1 MELAALLL
9 VGVLEPVELREMAES
24 HRGMAPVAVVVEVA
38 GVSRRRSRG
47 IPCPKATGYL
57 HPRRGGRARFVRDGA
72 RLDGDLPGRTRLGA
86 RIVRDAERHLIRA
99 GLAFGGR
106 PRKRPRYGVQFH
118 APQGLAGLAP
128 PPRDAQNLVRVL
140 PGRSSA
146 CDAEAYRGPGCRD
159 GRGLRLLGGTEP
171 SNQGHRDQYHSK
183 RNRSTFFPLAR
194 CWRTP
199 VWPGYLSHFTSWYI
213 RRRIQ
218 CQLRGPAGPGAEA

>member
-1 MELAALLL
+1 VELAALLL

-128 PPRDAQNLVRVL
+128 PRVTRRISYVCFPAARPPAML
-140 PGRSSA
+140 KRIAARVVETVAACGFSAAPSRATKATAISTTPSEIAARFSRSHA
-146 CDAEAYRGPGCRD
+146 AG
-159 GRGLRLLGGTEP
+159 
-171 SNQGHRDQYHSK
+171 GHRSG
-183 RNRSTFFPLAR
+183 RA
-194 CWRTP
+194 
-199 VWPGYLSHFTSWYI
+199 I
-213 RRRIQ
+213 
-218 CQLRGPAGPGAEA
+218 